1 MERICIYPGSFDPI
15 TVGHMDIIRR
25 ACGLF
30 DRVIVA
36 VLHNP
41 AKRGCFPPETRLALI
56 RQACAPLEQV
66 TVDTFDGLLADYVRR
81 VGAQAVVRG
90 LRGVGDFE
98 SELQMAQVNSQLLPG
113 METLFMMTRPEHA
126 HISSS
131 VVREVASFGGDI
143 SPYVPAEILPQVQA
157 FFHQRG

>member
-25 ACGLF
+25 AAKVF
-30 DRVIVA
+30 DKVIVA

-41 AKRGCFPPETRLALI
+41 AKKGTFTVEERLAMI
-56 RQACAPLEQV
+56 RKACGSLPQV
-66 TVDTFDGLLADYVRR
+66 EADAFNGLLVDYVKKT
-81 VGAQAVVRG
+81 GAQAVVRG
-90 LRGVGDFE
+90 LRGVNDFE
-98 SELQMAQVNSQLLPG
+98 NECLMAQVNQQVNPD

-131 VVREVASFGGDI
+131 VVRELASFGGDVRAFI
-143 SPYVPAEILPQVQA
+143 PTEIHEDVLR
-157 FFHQRG
+157 HYSR